1 MLGSGWERVGDRM
14 LAMVLNGP
22 NGDRILAK
30 DLFSSKTSTTQQV
43 NLRINLC
50 QSDDKNSL

>member
-30 DLFSSKTSTTQQV
+30 DLFSSKTSDSTT
-43 NLRINLC
+43 
-50 QSDDKNSL
+50 S